1 MIQTDPEIALRKD
14 RSPDARRTRIIGKL
28 AIQAMQTDG
37 VGPRQG
43 VENADWYIK
52 RRNRIERRY
61 QKVISQ
67 AC

>member
-1 MIQTDPEIALRKD
+1 MIPTDPEIALRKD

-52 RRNRIERRY
+52 RRNRIEQRY
-61 QKVISQ
+61 KRIMATV
-67 AC
+67 